1 MGDLIKLALLIAEGA
16 SGRKGEQATAKVA
29 SIAVTTVAA
38 ACCGCAAIA
47 CALAALWLYVLPLV
61 GPTGAPL
68 VVAGVLLVMCL
79 ALTVVLRHELR
90 PRPPPPPGIAPS
102 VLLAEATRL
111 LNENKAAVL
120 MAALLAGL
128 VAGRRDK

>member
-1 MGDLIKLALLIAEGA
+1 MGDLIELALLIAERAG
-16 SGRKGEQATAKVA
+16 GRTGRQATANVA
-29 SIAVTTVAA
+29 GIAVTTVAA
-38 ACCGCAAIA
+38 ACCGFAAIA
-47 CALAALWLYVLPLV
+47 CALAALWLFLLPQL

-68 VVAGVLLVMCL
+68 VIAGVLVVMCGALL
-79 ALTVVLRHELR
+79 AVLRHEMK
-90 PRPPPPPGIAPS
+90 PGPPPPAGIAPS